1 MENKK
6 AGIRLGLPVATTG
19 RLPENMALVRIIRQH
34 RQRLGL
40 SLNQL
45 AQRTKDHKD
54 HPQVS
59 RQMLG
64 FFEADE
70 YLIGPDA
77 LGFVARALRTS
88 PRRSLFCSAGVDFPS
103 RGARCPFSAIAR
115 RTKAQCAFKVKP
127 GVPIQ
132 NDLGSAWLVPP
143 ADCTRTG
150 HPPRDGRTTITPD
163 DFKNG
168 QSAHRLGI

>member
-19 RLPENMALVRIIRQH
+19 RLPENMALVRIIRQQ

-45 AQRTKDHKD
+45 AARTKDRQD

-64 FFEADE
+64 FFEADD
-70 YLIGPDA
+70 YLLGPDA
-77 LGFVARALRTS
+77 LGFVARALGTS
-88 PRRSLFCSAGVDFPS
+88 PADLYFAAQAWIAQLPEICHACKYACMERRELIWLNLARQYTRPQKAPSAPAPTLPAS
-103 RGARCPFSAIAR
+103 R
-115 RTKAQCAFKVKP
+115 
-127 GVPIQ
+127 
-132 NDLGSAWLVPP
+132 
-143 ADCTRTG
+143 
-150 HPPRDGRTTITPD
+150 
-163 DFKNG
+163 
-168 QSAHRLGI
+168 